1 MEDLVVHIRIEESNR
16 MRDITN
22 YPNLEFTS
30 KANLVEQ
37 KNAEK
42 FQKKWR
48 GPNGKT
54 ESIFK
59 KQNNIG
65 KKKKGPC
72 FVCGKIGHVA
82 SDCKFRKGQ
91 DHHHPKPQANLTES
105 EVIAA
110 VVSEVNLV
118 NNMIEWVVDT
128 GATRHICSN
137 KEMFLDYEEVIDG
150 ESVYLGDARTA
161 SVAGKGKV
169 LLKLTSGKSLA
180 LHSVLHV
187 PNMRRNLVSGSLLNK
202 AGIKLVFEADKVV
215 LTRNGDFVGKGYCH
229 GGLFVLDA
237 SFDKN

>member
-1 MEDLVVHIRIEESNR
+1 MERLKVYSRYKMILERKRKVLDL
-16 MRDITN
+16 
-22 YPNLEFTS
+22 
-30 KANLVEQ
+30 
-37 KNAEK
+37 
-42 FQKKWR
+42 
-48 GPNGKT
+48 
-54 ESIFK
+54 
-59 KQNNIG
+59 
-65 KKKKGPC
+65 
-72 FVCGKIGHVA
+72 CGKIGHVA

-91 DHHHPKPQANLTES
+91 DHHHPKPQANLTEI

-110 VVSEVNLV
+110 VVSEANLV

-161 SVAGKGKV
+161 CVAGKGKV

-180 LHSVLHV
+180 LHSILHV

-215 LTRNGDFVGKGYCH
+215 LTRNADFVGKGYCH

>member
-1 MEDLVVHIRIEESNR
+1 M
-16 MRDITN
+16 
-22 YPNLEFTS
+22 
-30 KANLVEQ
+30 
-37 KNAEK
+37 
-42 FQKKWR
+42 
-48 GPNGKT
+48 
-54 ESIFK
+54 
-59 KQNNIG
+59 
-65 KKKKGPC
+65 
-72 FVCGKIGHVA
+72 CGKIGHVA

-128 GATRHICSN
+128 EATRHICSN

-150 ESVYLGDARTA
+150 DARTA

-169 LLKLTSGKSLA
+169 LLKLTSGESLA

-187 PNMRRNLVSGSLLNK
+187 PNMRRNLVSGSILNK

>member
-1 MEDLVVHIRIEESNR
+1 M
-16 MRDITN
+16 
-22 YPNLEFTS
+22 
-30 KANLVEQ
+30 
-37 KNAEK
+37 
-42 FQKKWR
+42 
-48 GPNGKT
+48 
-54 ESIFK
+54 
-59 KQNNIG
+59 
-65 KKKKGPC
+65 
-72 FVCGKIGHVA
+72 CGKIGHVA

-128 GATRHICSN
+128 GAIRHIYSN

-150 ESVYLGDARTA
+150 ESVYLEDARTA

-215 LTRNGDFVGKGYCH
+215 LTRNADFVGKGYCH
-229 GGLFVLDA
+229 GDSLYLMLVLIKINDNNKINNDSFIAYFVVSLIWGTQDYA
-237 SFDKN
+237 M